1 VATVSYRRVNPGPRF
16 EDELNRSASGWN
28 ESALKS
34 KFNEVSTALTE
45 PLVTVISEHT
55 TADTNKTFLTTCNSF
70 PLFENNFSNN
80 RTKKF
85 FHSSDSVKKMVNDFY
100 F

>member
-1 VATVSYRRVNPGPRF
+1 MVTTASTTTPPIVATVSYRRVNPGPRF

-45 PLVTVISEHT
+45 SLATINREQT
-55 TADTNKTFLTTCNSF
+55 TADANKNLLASCNSF

-80 RTKKF
+80 RTKKI
-85 FHSSDSVKKMVNDFY
+85 FH
-100 F
+100 